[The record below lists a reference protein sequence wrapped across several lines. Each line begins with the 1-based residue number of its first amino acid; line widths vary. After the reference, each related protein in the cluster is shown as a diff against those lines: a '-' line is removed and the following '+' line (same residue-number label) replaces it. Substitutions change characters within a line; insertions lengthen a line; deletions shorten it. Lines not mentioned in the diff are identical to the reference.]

1 MTTTL
6 RALRLAHR
14 GDWRRAPE
22 NTLDAL
28 AAALANP
35 SCDGVEFDVRLSRD
49 RVPVVIHDESLQ
61 RVQGIGRRVDA
72 VDAADLE
79 AAGVPTLAAA
89 LALVVERRPTAF
101 VDVELKGADHGRR
114 TADILREG
122 LGDAPENAVVSSF
135 EAATLDTVRA
145 WLPRW
150 GRWLN
155 ADDSARAAIDRAAS
169 LGCTGVSLEWHRVDE
184 EAVAHASGAGLE
196 VAAWTIRDRDTA
208 RRMDALGLRAV
219 CVEAD
224 ALDGR

>member
-14 GDWRRAPE
+14 GDWRSAPE
-22 NTLDAL
+22 NSLEAL
-28 AAALANP
+28 AAALAIP
-35 SCDGVEFDVRLSRD
+35 GCDGLEFDVRLSRD
-49 RVPVVIHDESLQ
+49 RVPVLLHDESLQ

-89 LALVVERRPTAF
+89 LELVLERRPSAF
-101 VDVELKGADHGRR
+101 LDIELKGPEHGRR
-114 TADILREG
+114 TADVLRER
-122 LGDAPENAVVSSF
+122 LGDAPANAVVSSF
-135 EAATLDTVRA
+135 EPATLETLRA

-155 ADDSARAAIDRAAS
+155 ADDPSRAAIDRAAS

-184 EAVAHASGAGLE
+184 AAVSHGSSAGLD
-196 VAAWTIRDRDTA
+196 VAAWTIRDQETV
-208 RRMDALGLRAV
+208 RRMDALGVRAV
-219 CVEAD
+219 CVEGE

>member
-35 SCDGVEFDVRLSRD
+35 GCDGLEFDVRLSRD
-49 RVPVVIHDESLQ
+49 RVPVLLHDESLQ

-89 LALVVERRPTAF
+89 LALVVERRPGAF
-101 VDVELKGADHGRR
+101 LDIELKGAEHGRR
-114 TADILREG
+114 TADVLREG
-122 LGDAPENAVVSSF
+122 LGDAPSNAVVSSF

-155 ADDSARAAIDRAAS
+155 ADDAARAAIDRAAS

-184 EAVAHASGAGLE
+184 DALAHASGAGLE
-196 VAAWTIRDRDTA
+196 VAAWTTRDPA
-208 RRMDALGLRAV
+208 IVRRMDALGVRAV
-219 CVEAD
+219 CVEAE
-224 ALDGR
+224 ALEGR